1 MATYIFNGEC
11 PSGMKQAFID
21 AFIPVE
27 PNDKLR
33 LVVETTST
41 YKKSGIYLAERD
53 DTSKPVVIDW
63 GDGTIENINAIGVS

>member
-11 PSGMKQAFID
+11 PSGMKQVFID

-33 LVVETTST
+33 LVVETTSS
-41 YKKSGIYLAERD
+41 YKKLRLL
-53 DTSKPVVIDW
+53 
-63 GDGTIENINAIGVS
+63 